1 MQNRIKSKFLA
12 DKNVSGLNVK
22 VVTENGEVFLMGL
35 VSQREADQAVAL
47 ARNVDGVARVIK
59 AFEYKD

>member
-1 MQNRIKSKFLA
+1 MCIRDSI
-12 DKNVSGLNVK
+12 K

-35 VSQREADQAVAL
+35 VNQQEAERAVNL

-59 AFEYKD
+59 AFEYKAE